1 MFIFL
6 CHFVKKILT
15 RAVVAPFITIQFD
28 LIFFS
33 FQEILGIAFNRIMRI
48 DPTSREALKTWRYS
62 VMKAWNVNW
71 ETREM
76 VVQCEGETITFA
88 CTSADIKV
96 IHEFIGGY
104 IFMSMRKDVNQP
116 SNEELFFKLTGGW
129 V

>member
-1 MFIFL
+1 
-6 CHFVKKILT
+6 V
-15 RAVVAPFITIQFD
+15 
-28 LIFFS
+28 
-33 FQEILGIAFNRIMRI
+33 AFNRIMRI
-48 DPTSREALKTWRYS
+48 DPTSRETIKTWRYS
-62 VMKAWNVNW
+62 VMKNWNVNW

-76 VVQCEGETITFA
+76 VVQCEGETITFE

>member
-1 MFIFL
+1 MGN
-6 CHFVKKILT
+6 VSLT
-15 RAVVAPFITIQFD
+15 
-28 LIFFS
+28 
-33 FQEILGIAFNRIMRI
+33 FQEILGIAFNRIMRV
-48 DPTSREALKTWRYS
+48 DPASREATKTWRYS
-62 VMKAWNVNW
+62 VMKNWNVNW

-76 VVQCEGETITFA
+76 VIQCEGETITFE
-88 CTSADIKV
+88 CMSADIKV